1 MKKLIIFSIG
11 IFYLVSCGD
20 MLRIDEKQML
30 EDVTYKTSS
39 KYLLSGSIDGVAQKY
54 QKDGFRGD
62 TYNAVVQYYQQLFHV
77 KSQTYEEFAKAPE
90 DWEEEYTLAK
100 SIEVGID
107 IATEENQAFVQ
118 GALLILKTFVFANI
132 TDKWGD
138 VPYSEALEGRTGVFF
153 PKFDT
158 QKDIYDGLIADL
170 DQAISIIEANPAIS
184 EPKFDLLY
192 AGSKEKWVKFAN
204 SLKIRLL
211 VRSYEAYK
219 KAGVDNGAKISAIV
233 SSGKYFT
240 SVDDN
245 ASYSYIGS
253 ANYNSW
259 PMGYYNDNSQNEL
272 TRRKPSTTF
281 IEALKSMDDPRLD
294 GWIAPALI
302 PWANEAATVEVTD
315 RYGYEYTVKKQD
327 ATADTDGDGKP
338 DGEGNTEDYP
348 VGDLYVGMPVG
359 FAEGNPVRFGGTVP
373 SAGAYDN
380 YRTSSFGALFW
391 ENSHELLNLTLL
403 EASEVNLNLAEAAQK
418 GWISGNAKAF
428 YDKGVTLSMER
439 WGIPAGEISDYLAT
453 PKVSLNGT
461 DHLEKIAT
469 QKWLALFTIGVESY
483 FEYRRTKLP
492 SIIGDAVPTSLGNPF
507 PERYRYPT
515 AEKDNNTEKYNE
527 AVARQG
533 EDTQTTKIWLLK

>member
-1 MKKLIIFSIG
+1 MKKIIILSIG

-39 KYLLSGSIDGVAQKY
+39 KYLLSGSIDGVAEKY
-54 QKDGFRGD
+54 QSDGFRGD
-62 TYNAVVQYYQQLFHV
+62 TYNAVVQYYQQLFSV
-77 KSQTYEEFAKAPE
+77 KSQTYEEFAKAPA
-90 DWEEEYTLAK
+90 DWAGEYNLAK
-100 SIEVGID
+100 SIRVGID
-107 IATEENQAFVQ
+107 LAVEENQPFVQ
-118 GALLILKTFVFANI
+118 GALLILKSFVFANI

-138 VPYSEALEGRTGVFF
+138 VPYSEALDGRAGIFF

-158 QKDIYDGLIADL
+158 QKEVYDGLLADL
-170 DQAISIIEANPAIS
+170 DQAITIIEANPAIS

-219 KAGVDNGAKISAIV
+219 KAGADNGAKINAIV

-240 SVDDN
+240 SNADN
-245 ASYSYIGS
+245 ASYSYLGS

-259 PMGYYNDNSQNEL
+259 PMGYYNDNSKNEL
-272 TRRKPSTTF
+272 TRRKPSTTLV
-281 IEALKSMDDPRLD
+281 EALKSMDDPRLD

-302 PWANEAATVEVTD
+302 PWANEAATVNVTD

-327 ATADTDGDGKP
+327 ATVDLDGDGKP
-338 DGEGNTEDYP
+338 DGEGNTDGYP

-373 SAGAYDN
+373 AAGAYDN
-380 YRTSSFGALFW
+380 YRTSTFGAVFW
-391 ENSHELLNLTLL
+391 ENSHSLLKMTLL
-403 EASEVNLNLAEAAQK
+403 EASEVNLNLAEAVQRN
-418 GWISGNAKAF
+418 WITGNAKTF
-428 YDKGVTLSMER
+428 YDKGVSLSLER
-439 WGIPAGEISDYLAT
+439 WGIPGTETEAYLSN
-453 PKVSLNGT
+453 PKVILDGT
-461 DHLEKIAT
+461 NNLEKIAT
-469 QKWLALFTIGVESY
+469 QKWLALFTVGVESY
-483 FEYRRTKLP
+483 YEYRRTKLP
-492 SIIGDAVPTSLGNPF
+492 SIIGNAVPTTLGNPF

-515 AEKDNNTEKYNE
+515 AEKDNNTEKYDE

-533 EDTQTTKIWLLK
+533 EDVQTTKIWLLK